1 VKRRRL
7 LRELLNGT
15 LILLGILSA
24 AMGLKGFLLP
34 SNFIDGG
41 VTGVSMLLAKVTG
54 LPLSIFLPVVNAPFI
69 VLGYRQIGRAFA
81 VRSALG
87 IAGLAAALAA
97 VPFPDVTPDL
107 VLTAVFGGF
116 FIGAGIGLA
125 VRGGAVLD
133 GTEVAALVISKRSH
147 LLKVGDVILALNVV
161 LFLAAMSVLGVE
173 SALYSILTYLTAART
188 LDFVIHGLEEYTAVI
203 IVSDQGAAIRERIT
217 AELARGVTVFK
228 GYGGMSGA
236 EREILYCVMTRLEI
250 GKVKTIVRDLDPGAF
265 VVSHP
270 LADVEGGVVKRAAL
284 H

>member
-1 VKRRRL
+1 
-7 LRELLNGT
+7 
-15 LILLGILSA
+15 
-24 AMGLKGFLLP
+24 M
-34 SNFIDGG
+34 
-41 VTGVSMLLAKVTG
+41 
-54 LPLSIFLPVVNAPFI
+54 
-69 VLGYRQIGRAFA
+69 
-81 VRSALG
+81 
-87 IAGLAAALAA
+87 
-97 VPFPDVTPDL
+97 
-107 VLTAVFGGF
+107 
-116 FIGAGIGLA
+116 
-125 VRGGAVLD
+125 
-133 GTEVAALVISKRSH
+133 
-147 LLKVGDVILALNVV
+147 ILALNVV
-161 LFLAAMSVLGVE
+161 LFLAAMSALGVE